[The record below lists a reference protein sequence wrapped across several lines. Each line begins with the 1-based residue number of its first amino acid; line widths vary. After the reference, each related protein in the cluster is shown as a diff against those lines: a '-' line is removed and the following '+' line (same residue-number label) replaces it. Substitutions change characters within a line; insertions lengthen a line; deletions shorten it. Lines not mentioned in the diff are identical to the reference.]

1 LISWAEGMKIFEL
14 KRVEAKGR
22 WRRLRDKEFRNVC
35 FVLQYII
42 LIKISS
48 GIGHIFRMRRKVE
61 TPERKR
67 R

>member
-1 LISWAEGMKIFEL
+1 MRPKDDGEDYEP
-14 KRVEAKGR
+14 
-22 WRRLRDKEFRNVC
+22 EFRNVC

-42 LIKISS
+42 LIKISP